1 MLYFHIN
8 RNPSDLNLDELDE
21 LWCQQ
26 SCCSS
31 SCMNCSKNFIT
42 WAFTRNLYYMT
53 FNIFSNKSI
62 FLMKLD
68 CILVCFYKL
77 QIIEN

>member
-1 MLYFHIN
+1 M
-8 RNPSDLNLDELDE
+8 SAK
-21 LWCQQ
+21 LWVAAVQVVWTA
-26 SCCSS
+26 
-31 SCMNCSKNFIT
+31 SKNFIT